1 MHTPRTIGAILAVGA
16 ALSLPAAAS
25 AQTVLDERFDG
36 PGLPAGFAA
45 VEGSWT
51 VENGRLVGVSPNTSQ
66 LSRLT
71 FGPHLENFRFEA
83 TVRFDT
89 VVNASR
95 WAALALDMQ
104 PGGAPPWSH
113 AALRSTSTAANGT
126 EFAIRTATNAWN
138 VTDAAAAPTD
148 AATGKDVRV
157 AIDVRGNAGTWTFD
171 GKQVLTT
178 KQIERSASGGL
189 GFVVNGAKV
198 SFDDVVVTKLA
209 PEPLVLPNDED
220 AIPRVVAHRGY
231 SAIAPENTLAATTA
245 GAKVGSDWVE
255 TDVATNADG
264 VPYILH
270 DNTVDRTTDGTGA
283 LPALGSAYL
292 DGLDAGSWFSPSFT
306 GQPLPSLDAL
316 LDEVKRGGA
325 KLLLEV
331 KGPETEAEVAR
342 IVAAVRAKGLA
353 GRTLMQSF
361 DENVVKASI
370 KADPEIPVALLRST
384 LDADPVAKA
393 KELGVVAYNPAWTAI
408 KPRPE
413 VIEALNDAGIAV
425 MPYTVDS
432 AAEWP
437 LMRDAGVDGIITNR
451 PGELIG
457 WSKAY
462 AQRPA
467 PDPAAVEIAAPVAGA
482 ALERGDDVSVAL
494 ELTGAESVT
503 ATLDGEAVEEG
514 DTIDTD
520 ALALGAHELVVVAR
534 GKGGDEARAT
544 SSFTLRAS
552 GTGLAHRV
560 ATADGIGDRLR
571 LALLDEVLE
580 EDWSDVRRELAR
592 NWSQLDRALALQ
604 LDGDAAALG
613 GRRPRD

>member
-1 MHTPRTIGAILAVGA
+1 MHTPRSLGA
-16 ALSLPAAAS
+16 AFAAAAALVLPAAAS
-25 AQTVLDERFDG
+25 AQTVLEERFDG
-36 PGLPAGFAA
+36 ASIPAGFTP
-45 VEGSWT
+45 VEGGWS

-66 LSRLT
+66 LSRIT
-71 FGPHLENFRFEA
+71 FGPRLENFRFEA
-83 TVRFDT
+83 TVRFDS

-95 WAALALDMQ
+95 WTALALDMQ
-104 PGGAPPWSH
+104 AGGAPPWSH

-126 EFAIRTATNAWN
+126 EFAIRTAANAWN
-138 VTDAAAAPTD
+138 VTDAAAAPAD
-148 AATGKDVRV
+148 AATGRDVRV
-157 AIDVRGNAGTWTFD
+157 AIDVRGSSGTWFFD
-171 GKQVLTT
+171 GKPVLTT
-178 KQIERSASGGL
+178 KSIERSANGAL

-198 SFDDVVVTKLA
+198 SFDDVVVRNLE
-209 PEPLVLPNDED
+209 PEPLVLPNDAT

-231 SAIAPENTLAATTA
+231 SAVAPENTLAATTA
-245 GAKVGSDWVE
+245 GAKSGADWVE
-255 TDVATNADG
+255 VDVATNADG

-292 DGLDAGSWFSPSFT
+292 DGIDAGAWFSPSFT

-316 LDEVKRGGA
+316 LDEVKRGSA
-325 KLLLEV
+325 KLLLEI
-331 KGPETEAEVAR
+331 KGPETDAEVAR

-361 DENVVKASI
+361 DENVVRASA
-370 KADPEIPVALLRST
+370 KADPAIPVALLRGT

-413 VIEALNDAGIAV
+413 AIAALNAAGVAV

-437 LMRDAGVDGIITNR
+437 LMRDAGVDAIITNR
-451 PGELIG
+451 PGELVG

-467 PDPAAVEIAAPVAGA
+467 PEPATAAIAAPADGA
-482 ALERGDDVSVAL
+482 ALRRGDDASVAL
-494 ELTGAESVT
+494 AVTGAASIS
-503 ATLDGEAVEEG
+503 ATLDGEPVEEG
-514 DTIDTD
+514 DAIDTD
-520 ALALGAHELVVVAR
+520 ALALGAHELVVVAE
-534 GKGGDEARAT
+534 GEDGGEARAT
-544 SSFTLRAS
+544 STFTLRAS
-552 GTGLAHRV
+552 AVGLAHRV
-560 ATADGIGDRLR
+560 ATAPGLPDRLR

-580 EDWSDVRRELAR
+580 RDWSDVREELAR
-592 NWSQLDRALALQ
+592 NWRKLDRALALQ

-613 GRRPRD
+613 GRRPRR